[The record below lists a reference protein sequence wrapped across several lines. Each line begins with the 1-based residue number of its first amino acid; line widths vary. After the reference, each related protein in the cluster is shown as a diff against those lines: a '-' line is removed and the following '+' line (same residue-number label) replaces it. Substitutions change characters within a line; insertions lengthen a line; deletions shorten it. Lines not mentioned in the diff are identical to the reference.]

1 MINIPVSTGEVI
13 DKITILEIKLDK
25 ITDKDKLENVSN
37 ELNYLNKLIDCNTVQ
52 DLYNELKEI
61 NLKLWNIEDR
71 LRIKESKSEF
81 DDSFIELARQVYFT
95 NDKRAAI
102 KKQINLL
109 TNSELVEEKQ
119 YVNY

>member
-13 DKITILEIKLDK
+13 DKITILEIKQNK
-25 ITDKDKLENVSN
+25 ITDKDKLKNVSN
-37 ELNYLNKLIDCNTVQ
+37 ELNYLKKLIDCNSIQ

-61 NLKLWNIEDR
+61 NLKLWNIEDK
-71 LRIKESKSEF
+71 LRIKESKLEF

-95 NDKRAAI
+95 NDKRAAV

-119 YVNY
+119 YVDY

>member
-25 ITDKDKLENVSN
+25 ITDNDKLKNVSN
-37 ELNYLNKLIDCNTVQ
+37 ELNYLKKLIDCNSVQ
-52 DLYNELKEI
+52 DLYNELREI
-61 NLKLWNIEDR
+61 NLTLWDIEDR

-102 KKQINLL
+102 KKQINLH

-119 YVNY
+119 YVDY